1 MSKKINTQ
9 VLVLIVL
16 MTGCLQKDIKAPS
29 LPKKQIIRL
38 VEDDILKNYI
48 YPNIKSNVNSRG
60 KQEIDFFNSADWSRV
75 LREQFDSGKTVYSV
89 PIPSVLVKGKL
100 VLRNLIIVNQNK
112 VFYPYTI
119 RMHTDQKT
127 IPNIELT
134 NLNDEILLSTFN
146 NAPSAN
152 GRSASIEC
160 YEIMITFPT
169 TIEVGGYSSTTYYTE
184 SYRACTTSGGS
195 IDGGSITSGDG
206 SVGGSKAPSKNISIV
221 DNKQMLDD
229 LRNEQI
235 KDSVFNFIKDSCLQ
249 AMVTKAVY
257 ENLDNQIS
265 RIINLVFGKS
275 ERIDLNFYEVT
286 DFPAST
292 LGEATVGPVTSGDF
306 TRFQADIF
314 LNKNVLPNSSQ
325 EMIISTIFH
334 EVFHAYLGYSRDP
347 KKFNDH
353 EEMASNYINLMSSAL
368 KGLFP
373 GIPDNHA
380 RALAWGGLSETS
392 AWQDLVD
399 NNPIKA
405 NEITSINENHA
416 NGNSGTNCTK

>member
-1 MSKKINTQ
+1 
-9 VLVLIVL
+9 
-16 MTGCLQKDIKAPS
+16 
-29 LPKKQIIRL
+29 L
-38 VEDDILKNYI
+38 VEDDVLMNYI
-48 YPNIKSNVNSRG
+48 YPNIKSSVNSRG

-134 NLNDEILLSTFN
+134 NLNNEILLSTFN

-152 GRSASIEC
+152 GRSGSIEC

-169 TIEVGGYSSTTYYTE
+169 TIEVGGYSRTTYYTE

-206 SVGGSKAPSKNISIV
+206 SIGGSKTSSKNISIV
-221 DNKQMLDD
+221 DNKQMLED
-229 LRNEQI
+229 LRREQI
-235 KDSVFNFIKDSCLQ
+235 KDSVYNFIKDSCLQ

-257 ENLDNQIS
+257 ENVDNQIS
-265 RIINLVFGKS
+265 RIINLVFGKF
-275 ERIDLNFYEVT
+275 ERIDLSFHEV
-286 DFPAST
+286 DDLSPST
-292 LGEATVGPVTSGDF
+292 LGEARVDF
-306 TRFQADIF
+306 LNNGRVQADIF
-314 LNKNVLPNSSQ
+314 LNLNVLPNSSQ
-325 EMIISTIFH
+325 EMVISTIFH
-334 EVFHAYLGYSRDP
+334 EVMHAYLGYSRNAE
-347 KKFNDH
+347 KFNDH
-353 EEMASNYINLMSSAL
+353 EEMANDYIGLMTSAL
-368 KGLFP
+368 TELFP
-373 GIPDNHA
+373 NIPNNHA
-380 RALAWGGLSETS
+380 KALSWGGLGETS
-392 AWQDLVD
+392 AWKNLAS

-405 NEITSINENHA
+405 NEIVQINKNHA
-416 NGNSGTNCTK
+416 DGTSGTDCN

>member
-206 SVGGSKAPSKNISIV
+206 SVGGSKTSSKNISIV

-229 LRNEQI
+229 LRREQI
-235 KDSVFNFIKDSCLQ
+235 KDSVYNFIKDSCLQ

-257 ENLDNQIS
+257 ENIDNQIS
-265 RIINLVFGKS
+265 RIINLIFENS
-275 ERIDLNFYEVT
+275 EPFDLSFHEVN
-286 DFPAST
+286 DLPATT
-292 LGEATVGPVTSGDF
+292 LGEANVSPQDNG
-306 TRFQADIF
+306 RILADVF
-314 LNKNVLPNSSQ
+314 LNVNSLPIASQ

-334 EVFHAYLGYSRDP
+334 EVLHAYLGYSRDP

-373 GIPDNHA
+373 NISDNQA
-380 RALAWGGLSETS
+380 RALSWGGLHETS
-392 AWQDLVD
+392 AWQNLVN

-405 NEITSINENHA
+405 NEITSINKNHA
-416 NGNSGTNCTK
+416 DGNSGTKCQ

>member
-1 MSKKINTQ
+1 MSKNINTQ
-9 VLVLIVL
+9 VLVLIFL

-29 LPKKQIIRL
+29 LPKKQIIKL
-38 VEDDILKNYI
+38 VEDDVLMNYI
-48 YPNIKSNVNSRG
+48 YPNIKSSVNSRG
-60 KQEIDFFNSADWSRV
+60 KKAIDFFNSADWSRV
-75 LREQFDSGKTVYSV
+75 LREEFDSGKTVYSV

-112 VFYPYTI
+112 VFSPYTI

-152 GRSASIEC
+152 GRSASIDC

-169 TIEVGGYSSTTYYTE
+169 TIEVGGYSRTTYYTE

-195 IDGGSITSGDG
+195 TDGGSITSGDG
-206 SVGGSKAPSKNISIV
+206 SVGGSKTPSKNISIV

-257 ENLDNQIS
+257 ENVENQIS
-265 RIINLVFGKS
+265 RIISLVFENS
-275 ERIDLNFYEVT
+275 ELFDLSFHEVT
-286 DFPAST
+286 DLPATT
-292 LGEATVGPVTSGDF
+292 LGEANVSHQDNG
-306 TRFQADIF
+306 RLLADVF
-314 LNKNVLPNSSQ
+314 LNVNSLPNSSQ

-334 EVFHAYLGYSRDP
+334 EVLHAYLGYSRDP

-373 GIPDNHA
+373 NIPNNHA
-380 RALAWGGLSETS
+380 QALSWGGLHETS
-392 AWQDLVD
+392 AWQELVN

-405 NEITSINENHA
+405 NEITAINKNHQD
-416 NGNSGTNCTK
+416 GDSGTNCK